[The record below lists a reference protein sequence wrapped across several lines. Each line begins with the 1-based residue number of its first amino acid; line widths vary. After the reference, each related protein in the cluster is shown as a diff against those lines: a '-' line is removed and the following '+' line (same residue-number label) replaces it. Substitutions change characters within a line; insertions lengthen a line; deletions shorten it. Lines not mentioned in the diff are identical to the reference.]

1 MPPTTRFFG
10 TIFSVQMVMAWAHI
24 VTILSATHASD
35 HKNAKHI
42 ERILAGHAKISSVR
56 ENSTVWVR
64 EVFSSSRKTRQN
76 HLKIWCMGDNF
87 KVHEIKEIENFID
100 SDVADARIMSD
111 ASLIRVV
118 TDQYEFSLQ
127 KRPHIVNG
135 VPQLGPLK
143 MATNSIGQNGLTH
156 WRERMLLMLSQR
168 AWVATTIG
176 MWDSRS
182 FFLTPE
188 VEPLS
193 GFNKTLLFEMGPIT
207 FRELPSG
214 ILRMEYS
221 FNAERIDSR
230 GVKTTVND
238 TDCWAEFDPKKYYRV
253 VTAGGTS
260 HMQEYP
266 VNKAAQSRWGRLSS
280 RYEYDE
286 TFGRGVIPRR
296 VFNKVWINGLS
307 RDDIKDE
314 SSHSFFTEEYL
325 IDKVEFGTVTPA
337 DFRGEPYGVP
347 ASLIEQDP
355 LPPPA
360 AWWWPWLCGLLGVNA
375 LPGLVWWGKRQ
386 WGVQA

>member
-1 MPPTTRFFG
+1 
-10 TIFSVQMVMAWAHI
+10 
-24 VTILSATHASD
+24 
-35 HKNAKHI
+35 
-42 ERILAGHAKISSVR
+42 
-56 ENSTVWVR
+56 
-64 EVFSSSRKTRQN
+64 
-76 HLKIWCMGDNF
+76 MGDNF

-111 ASLIRVV
+111 PSLIRVV

-143 MATNSIGQNGLTH
+143 MATNSIGQDGLTH

-176 MWDSRS
+176 MKESRS

-188 VEPLS
+188 AELLS

-221 FNAERIDSR
+221 SYAERADPR
-230 GVKTTVND
+230 GVKISTNQIE
-238 TDCWAEFDPKKYYRV
+238 CWTEFDTKKNYRV
-253 VTAGGTS
+253 VTTGGIGHT
-260 HMQEYP
+260 QKYP
-266 VNKAAQSRWGRLSS
+266 INKPTQSLWGRLSS
-280 RYEYDE
+280 TYEYDE

-296 VFNKVWINGLS
+296 VFHKVWSNGAS
-307 RDDIKDE
+307 PEDIIDE
-314 SSHSFFTEEYL
+314 SSRSYVTEEYL

-355 LPPPA
+355 LPPTA

-375 LPGLVWWGKRQ
+375 LLGLVWWGKRQ